1 LSSFAVDQTET
12 TTAPFEKSVI
22 WIPEKRKD
30 WEDSVSE
37 MTAVCTS
44 AALRR
49 HPRTSSNNSKQKQQQ
64 QQQPFVAPLSRE
76 YIRDRIDIDDPLR
89 GYQIRHE
96 TGGWLQGFL
105 LWTNFT
111 TWTHYFTW
119 DSLHAKSGM
128 ATTCATYLQDDTN
141 GSLAK
146 TLQALPRQGDPS
158 DAGIVFENIAEIA
171 LLGGLACGEL
181 LLRLALEEI
190 R

>member
-1 LSSFAVDQTET
+1 LSSFAVDQTE

-64 QQQPFVAPLSRE
+64 QQQQPFVAPLPRE

>member
-44 AALRR
+44 AALQR

-76 YIRDRIDIDDPLR
+76 YIRD
-89 GYQIRHE
+89 
-96 TGGWLQGFL
+96 
-105 LWTNFT
+105 
-111 TWTHYFTW
+111 
-119 DSLHAKSGM
+119 
-128 ATTCATYLQDDTN
+128 
-141 GSLAK
+141 
-146 TLQALPRQGDPS
+146 
-158 DAGIVFENIAEIA
+158 
-171 LLGGLACGEL
+171 
-181 LLRLALEEI
+181 
-190 R
+190 